1 MAIELRLYAAMQI
14 VDHPETLPK
23 AGDNDVGW
31 FRFAICDLERLDGES
46 GNATGRSGMSS
57 GGAPWL
63 ELEGMITDGV
73 REVECL
79 QAIGETNDF
88 AAFAASGVRHTAF
101 PWLTGT
107 LGPPERRVRTIPTR
121 R

>member
-46 GNATGRSGMSS
+46 GNATGRSRMSS

-63 ELEGMITDGV
+63 ELEGMITEGV
-73 REVECL
+73 REVECFRPL
-79 QAIGETNDF
+79 
-88 AAFAASGVRHTAF
+88 VRPTISQPSPRPEFVTPLF
-101 PWLTGT
+101 PGSPAPWGR
-107 LGPPERRVRTIPTR
+107 PSAV
-121 R
+121 